1 MGPPF
6 CFTATS
12 CILPSPQ
19 IKQLDMQPDNF
30 RIESASV
37 GDIPLLVTFIKELAS
52 YEKLLQ
58 IVNVTEDRLR
68 IALFGLQPRAHA
80 VIGYCDQSPVAFAI
94 YFFNFSTFEGLPG
107 LYIEDIFVRPAFRG
121 SGFGR
126 RLFEFLAQRA
136 RQENCSRVEL
146 SVLNWN
152 EHAIQFYKRLGG
164 EPVTGWTVF
173 RFPEKVL
180 NNFT

>member
-6 CFTATS
+6 SLIGDS
-12 CILPSPQ
+12 CILPTRQ
-19 IKQLDMQPDNF
+19 IKQLAMQTDNF

-37 GDIPLLVTFIKELAS
+37 VDIPLLLTFIKELAS
-52 YEKLLQ
+52 YEELLPH
-58 IVNVTEDRLR
+58 VETTEDRLR
-68 IALFGLQPRAHA
+68 IALFGPHPRGHA
-80 VIGYCDQSPVAFAI
+80 VIGYCDDSPIAFAI
-94 YFFNFSTFEGLPG
+94 YFFNFSTFQGLPG

-121 SGFGR
+121 YGFGR

-136 RQENCSRVEL
+136 REEKCSRIEL

-152 EHAIQFYKRLGG
+152 DDAIQFYKRLGG

-173 RFPEKVL
+173 RFSEKVL
-180 NNFT
+180 NSFT